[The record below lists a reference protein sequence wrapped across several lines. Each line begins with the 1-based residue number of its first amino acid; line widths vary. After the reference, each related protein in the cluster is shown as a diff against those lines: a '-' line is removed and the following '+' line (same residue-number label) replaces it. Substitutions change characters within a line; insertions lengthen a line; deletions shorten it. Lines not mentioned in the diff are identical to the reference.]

1 MKYLWTEDTGAGLH
15 FWKLVNQLFFDNAL
29 VVESKE
35 SNQGIL
41 YSLTS
46 LNAKEEDEYYIAFDY
61 VPDNQDI
68 RNKYRQ
74 LKQLVEK
81 SEAKVIILDMICFE
95 YCILAFDKLVSW
107 TGTGKTDKIKMR
119 EDILAA
125 IEEHRIDLSKIENQ
139 KTMQYLSEFK
149 RYSTERVMKSLVGEF
164 TQNEKWSVKGQ
175 LMGECWYKDCC
186 VSEYPDNL
194 RCGKPEVE
202 GGNEKMRLLI
212 QSEEVQ
218 RVIGEVII

>member
-81 SEAKVIILDMICFE
+81 SEAKIIILDMICFE
-95 YCILAFDKLVSW
+95 YFILAFDKLVSW

-125 IEEHRIDLSKIENQ
+125 IEEHRIDLSKIKNQ
-139 KTMQYLSEFK
+139 TTMQYLSGFK
-149 RYSTERVMKSLVGEF
+149 KYSTERVMKSLVGEF

-186 VSEYPDNL
+186 VSEHLDSL
-194 RCGKPEVE
+194 RCGKPEIE
-202 GGNEKMRLLI
+202 NGNEKMRMLI